1 MPPAVF
7 GIVLFAAALH
17 ATWNAIV
24 KGSTDKLL
32 TTVLVTGAAGLV
44 AIVALPWLKQPA
56 AASWPFILASSL
68 LQVLYFVLVARTY
81 QVADMSL
88 TYPLMRG
95 TAPILVALVSGF
107 GLDATL
113 TARMC
118 IGVAVICLGI
128 LSMALGARGQD
139 RRGVTLALTNA
150 VVIAGYTLV
159 DGIGVR
165 RSGAPAAYT
174 LWIFLVGAVPLAAWA
189 LRSRRAA
196 LPGYLRTNWH
206 FGLIGGV
213 GTVASYGLA
222 LWAMTLAPIAV
233 VAALRET
240 SIVFGTVISGVV
252 LGERIGP
259 ARYVAACTIALGA
272 AVLRLT

>member
-1 MPPAVF
+1 MPLAVF

-44 AIVALPWLKQPA
+44 AIVALPWIRQPA

-95 TAPILVALVSGF
+95 TAPILVALVSAF

-128 LSMALGARGQD
+128 LSMALGARGKD
-139 RRGVTLALTNA
+139 RRGVTLALINA

-189 LRSRRAA
+189 LRARRAA
-196 LPGYLRTNWH
+196 LAQYLRTNWH
-206 FGLIGGV
+206 FGLIGGI

-222 LWAMTLAPIAV
+222 LWAMSLAPIAV

-259 ARYVAACTIALGA
+259 ARYAAACTIALGA
-272 AVLRLT
+272 AVLRLA